1 MINIENETFRDK
13 VAEELFELIEE
24 DKDFI
29 AIFYLD
35 NKEDAVAYDSN
46 DIIEFDN
53 EWVNIKKGDKSF
65 TVFKLDNVVCVST
78 IVGKELANDDGGDGV

>member
-1 MINIENETFRDK
+1 MINIPNEITFRDK
-13 VAEELFELIEE
+13 IGIELFELIKE

-35 NKEDAVAYDSN
+35 NMEDAVAYNSD

-78 IVGKELANDDGGDGV
+78 IVGKELANGGDGV